1 MSITSL
7 LEIGRRSLF
16 AQQAAINTT
25 GRNIANVNTLGY
37 TRRRVQLQ
45 GDLGSVSYLA
55 NGEIATERIRQSFT
69 DHQIW
74 RENSTLGSFQTGH
87 SMLSQIQ
94 DIFVEPT
101 DAGIANLMTEFWN
114 SWNDLANDPDN
125 ETAKIVIR
133 DKAVQ
138 LANGFNRVNDELIQ
152 YQNQLN
158 LEIGEKVTK
167 INGLINQISELNQQI
182 LNTDDNGLKDSRAL
196 LIDQLSEIV
205 NINVAETASGE
216 FNVAISGIVVV
227 SGSQVNNISYDS
239 SKTGDLWEGEV
250 SLESTN
256 QIIDIQAGELKAMLE
271 LQNDDIKNLVNKLN
285 NLASEFANQINT
297 KHNDM
302 TGYMFFD
309 VSETPITAA
318 NIKMDSTVF
327 NNPNLIGQMTE
338 SGDSTCALEMFNLQN
353 KSVINGNSFSE
364 YYSGI
369 ITETGSAVN
378 EAGYMKDAQGL
389 VVEKLLIERL
399 SVSGVSLDEEMTHMI
414 QYEQAYNAAAKLI
427 STVDDMI
434 ESMMNLI

>member
-196 LIDQLSEIV
+196 LIDELS
-205 NINVAETASGE
+205 
-216 FNVAISGIVVV
+216 
-227 SGSQVNNISYDS
+227 
-239 SKTGDLWEGEV
+239 DL
-250 SLESTN
+250 
-256 QIIDIQAGELKAMLE
+256 A
-271 LQNDDIKNLVNKLN
+271 
-285 NLASEFANQINT
+285 
-297 KHNDM
+297 
-302 TGYMFFD
+302 
-309 VSETPITAA
+309 
-318 NIKMDSTVF
+318 
-327 NNPNLIGQMTE
+327 
-338 SGDSTCALEMFNLQN
+338 
-353 KSVINGNSFSE
+353 
-364 YYSGI
+364 
-369 ITETGSAVN
+369 
-378 EAGYMKDAQGL
+378 
-389 VVEKLLIERL
+389 
-399 SVSGVSLDEEMTHMI
+399 
-414 QYEQAYNAAAKLI
+414 
-427 STVDDMI
+427 
-434 ESMMNLI
+434 